1 MILSDSDIKQAIQ
14 SGDIHIDPFNEE
26 NLQPASYDLHL
37 DKHFLVFDEIQHH
50 VIDPK
55 DTLDDKM
62 EEVKIEENDP
72 FIIHPNEFALGM
84 VKEVTGV
91 SEKIAGRLEGKS
103 SVGRLGLLIH
113 VTAGFLDPGNELK
126 LTLELHNTAPMPIKL
141 YYNMPIAQIAFE
153 ELSNPCDEPYAP
165 GQEKEDKYYGD
176 MKPKASQMFKNF
188 DSNNGWV

>member
-1 MILSDSDIKQAIQ
+1 MILSDSDILQAKEK
-14 SGDIHIDPFNEE
+14 GDIVIDPFNEN

-55 DTLDDKM
+55 ENLDDKM
-62 EEVKIEENDP
+62 EEVEISEDDP

-91 SEKIAGRLEGKS
+91 SESIAGRLEGKS

-153 ELSNPCDEPYAP
+153 RLSDSCNDPYSSDDE
-165 GQEKEDKYYGD
+165 QEDKYYGD

-188 DSNNGWV
+188 DKEQGWV

>member
-1 MILSDSDIKQAIQ
+1 MILSDRDIKEEMDEGNIV
-14 SGDIHIDPFNEE
+14 IDPFNEE

-55 DTLDDKM
+55 QNLDDKM
-62 EEVKIEENDP
+62 KEVEIDEDDA

-91 SEKIAGRLEGKS
+91 SDKIAGRLEGKS

-153 ELSNPCDEPYAP
+153 KLSDSCSDPYSE
-165 GQEKEDKYYGD
+165 GREEDKYYGD

-188 DSNNGWV
+188 DEDQGWV